1 MALHIVC
8 SSALSLPGLSWSW
21 ELRVGRHDYGASVSG
36 FTVVDVSMNG
46 LCPILYSGQASISP
60 VVVDYFSMWNKGH

>member
-1 MALHIVC
+1 M
-8 SSALSLPGLSWSW
+8 
-21 ELRVGRHDYGASVSG
+21 RVGRHDYGASVSG
-36 FTVVDVSMNG
+36 FTVVDVSMDG